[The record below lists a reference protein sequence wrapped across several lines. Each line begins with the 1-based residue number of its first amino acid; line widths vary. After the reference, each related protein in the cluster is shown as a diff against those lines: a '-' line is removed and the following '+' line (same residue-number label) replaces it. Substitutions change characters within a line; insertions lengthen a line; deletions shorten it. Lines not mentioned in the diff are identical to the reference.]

1 MAGLTGFDVEI
12 DSNPSFN
19 VLDAQ
24 ANAVRRT
31 LEPAELAAGTA
42 RLAVERG
49 NALTSDYSATALQES
64 HTVSFPNGTG
74 ARPKSMKDEDYAE
87 LLARHWPPVFA
98 RDVQLMCHVYS
109 MIQRKNI
116 NLHTWLR
123 VSNSTIHCCRS
134 PLLCVASCRR
144 CTCHVCV
151 DVPYTC
157 RCIETYPCFTLSRRC
172 LARGHSCR
180 ASGPWMETCWSSV

>member
-1 MAGLTGFDVEI
+1 M
-12 DSNPSFN
+12 
-19 VLDAQ
+19 
-24 ANAVRRT
+24 RRT
-31 LEPAELAAGTA
+31 LEPAELAAGMA

-116 NLHTWLR
+116 NMHTWLR
-123 VSNSTIHCCRS
+123 VSVCNSTIHCCRS

-144 CTCHVCV
+144 CIELWPLCVFTCPRHALMR
-151 DVPYTC
+151 DMPLFD
-157 RCIETYPCFTLSRRC
+157 TYPCFTLSRRC